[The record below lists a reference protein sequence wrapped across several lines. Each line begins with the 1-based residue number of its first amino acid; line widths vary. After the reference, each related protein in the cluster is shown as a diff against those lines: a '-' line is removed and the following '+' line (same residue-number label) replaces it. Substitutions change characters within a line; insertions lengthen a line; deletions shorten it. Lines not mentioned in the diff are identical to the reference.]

1 MSKNGEDEVADRGSL
16 ELMQPSCVSLAEFL
30 DGGGDEDEG
39 DEEVAQGEEEEGPV
53 RLLAEAGAPHEG
65 EQEAQVQHEARHE
78 GQPQEGG
85 VSPTVEPANINFY
98 SVFVLCLFYKLYK
111 DYFSLL
117 CANMCEYVH
126 YCVTKISPQCA
137 YIYYVF

>member
-1 MSKNGEDEVADRGSL
+1 MSSVPGVEDEGDGEEQEGVL
-16 ELMQPSCVSLAEFL
+16 EGERKVEEPCGLAPSHPAGPHAEVGDEPV

-65 EQEAQVQHEARHE
+65 EQEAQVQHEARHD

-85 VSPTVEPANINFY
+85 VSPTGEPAKINQENFD
-98 SVFVLCLFYKLYK
+98 SVSVPGFVSSYPL
-111 DYFSLL
+111 
-117 CANMCEYVH
+117 
-126 YCVTKISPQCA
+126 TGTG
-137 YIYYVF
+137 